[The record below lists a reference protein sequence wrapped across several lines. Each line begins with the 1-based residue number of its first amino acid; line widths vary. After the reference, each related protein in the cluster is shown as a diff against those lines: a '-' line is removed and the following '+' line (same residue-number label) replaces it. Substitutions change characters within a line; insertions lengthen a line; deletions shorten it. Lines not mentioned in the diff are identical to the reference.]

1 MRRQRRLAGSHLQ
14 AGQRDGTSVWRGAAG
29 NEKIQPRGKVVRFL
43 GGSPQSRGPRVRV
56 IAPEKE
62 VMIGGASLHSMEGFG
77 GGEFV
82 ELSTARGG
90 QASAEDR
97 IAVNQ
102 CSRSQCH
109 VRLGREGGLV
119 AAARRRT
126 SAISEL
132 PFARKRVSSAGTFRC
147 SSHKCW
153 EVLVGAHTGSTCMRV
168 PLSF

>member
-1 MRRQRRLAGSHLQ
+1 
-14 AGQRDGTSVWRGAAG
+14 
-29 NEKIQPRGKVVRFL
+29 
-43 GGSPQSRGPRVRV
+43 
-56 IAPEKE
+56 
-62 VMIGGASLHSMEGFG
+62 MIGGSSLHSLEGFG

-82 ELSTARGG
+82 DLSTARGG

-102 CSRSQCH
+102 CSRSH
-109 VRLGREGGLV
+109 VRLGREGGLA

-126 SAISEL
+126 TAISEL
-132 PFARKRVSSAGTFRC
+132 PFVRKRVSSAGTFRC

-153 EVLVGAHTGSTCMRV
+153 EVPVGAHTGSTCMRV